1 MKKLLFLGLFLTFL
15 SFSIRAEAQVHTSTP
30 GPPSN
35 ITRPDSIQDSGV
47 YGYWTNMSEQGR
59 AGGALLGKVIVEG
72 EPLLWNPILISV
84 ICNGTTMQTTQTD
97 PHGNFQITAVTK
109 PGSTELQGD
118 SKRQLETRYEGCT
131 LQASFTGFH
140 SSTVTVTQR
149 NLRDDTNLGTLTLS
163 RAGGREAGTAVSSTI
178 DSAPANAVKAFDKAR
193 TELLEQ
199 KPDRAERDLKK
210 AVEVYPSFAEAW
222 YQLGRLQQAENS
234 GDARNSFAKAAAA
247 DPNFI
252 LPYDP
257 LAGMAAQ
264 DGKWQEVADHTS
276 RALQLDPDGTA
287 RIWYFKALANFQ
299 LGKLDV
305 AETSASKALLMDPNH
320 AIANTEQLL
329 AVILVQKGD
338 YSGALVHLRNCLTY
352 LPSGP
357 SADLLKKQIALVE
370 SKVPAAKPN

>member
-15 SFSIRAEAQVHTSTP
+15 SLSIRAEAQVHTSTP

-247 DPNFI
+247 VDGRRGDRGRRIAEVHVVERDPREGGREHVPVGLDPSHGPVVRPHEPRHEG
-252 LPYDP
+252 LPSRHVVGRVGDLV
-257 LAGMAAQ
+257 LARVASHL
-264 DGKWQEVADHTS
+264 DLREVKDLARLLKIVFFVLLDDLLREH
-276 RALQLDPDGTA
+276 RALGLE
-287 RIWYFKALANFQ
+287 R
-299 LGKLDV
+299 
-305 AETSASKALLMDPNH
+305 
-320 AIANTEQLL
+320 
-329 AVILVQKGD
+329 
-338 YSGALVHLRNCLTY
+338 
-352 LPSGP
+352 
-357 SADLLKKQIALVE
+357 
-370 SKVPAAKPN
+370 

>member
-1 MKKLLFLGLFLTFL
+1 L
-15 SFSIRAEAQVHTSTP
+15 SDHTLNRLKNSASP
-30 GPPSN
+30 YLRSAAHQPIDWYEWGP
-35 ITRPDSIQDSGV
+35 
-47 YGYWTNMSEQGR
+47 E
-59 AGGALLGKVIVEG
+59 
-72 EPLLWNPILISV
+72 
-84 ICNGTTMQTTQTD
+84 
-97 PHGNFQITAVTK
+97 
-109 PGSTELQGD
+109 
-118 SKRQLETRYEGCT
+118 
-131 LQASFTGFH
+131 
-140 SSTVTVTQR
+140 
-149 NLRDDTNLGTLTLS
+149 
-163 RAGGREAGTAVSSTI
+163 
-178 DSAPANAVKAFDKAR
+178 AFDKAR

-199 KPDRAERDLKK
+199 KPDRAERDLEK

-222 YQLGRLQQAENS
+222 YQLGRLQQAKNS

-247 DPNFI
+247 DPKFI

-264 DGKWQEVADHTS
+264 DGKWQEVVDHTS